1 MDNCMLEVL
10 RPRYLEEDLGKGR
23 LFYGRY
29 LGAFENML
37 LMCVRDTDGL
47 LQFLFTI
54 YLAFQ
59 ITAAVYGTGRH
70 RWDLTDEDART
81 SLLVS
86 DQT

>member
-1 MDNCMLEVL
+1 MLEVL
-10 RPRYLEEDLGKGR
+10 RPRYIEEDLGKRR

-29 LGAFENML
+29 LGAFENMPL
-37 LMCVRDTDGL
+37 TCVRDTDGL
-47 LQFLFTI
+47 LQFLFTV

-70 RWDLTDEDART
+70 RWDLTDGDART

>member
-1 MDNCMLEVL
+1 MDNRMLEVL
-10 RPRYLEEDLGKGR
+10 RPRYIEEDLGKGR

-29 LGAFENML
+29 LGAFENMPL
-37 LMCVRDTDGL
+37 TCVRDTDGL

>member
-1 MDNCMLEVL
+1 MDNCLLEVL
-10 RPRYLEEDLGKGR
+10 RSRYFEEDLGKGR
-23 LFYGRY
+23 LFHGRY
-29 LGAFENML
+29 LGAFQDL
-37 LMCVRDTDGL
+37 LLACVRNTDRL

-86 DQT
+86 GQT

>member
-10 RPRYLEEDLGKGR
+10 RPRYIEEDLGKGR

>member
-1 MDNCMLEVL
+1 MLEVL
-10 RPRYLEEDLGKGR
+10 CPRYIEEDLGKGR